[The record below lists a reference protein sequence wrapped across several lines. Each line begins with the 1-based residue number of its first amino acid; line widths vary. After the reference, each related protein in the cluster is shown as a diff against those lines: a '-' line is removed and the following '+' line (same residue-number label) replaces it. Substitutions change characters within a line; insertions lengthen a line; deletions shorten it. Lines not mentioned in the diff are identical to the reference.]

1 MGLLDGRVAFITGGA
16 SGIGEATAR
25 RFAREG
31 ASVVLADI
39 QAETGARICEELIA
53 AGYQAVFEYCDVTD
67 ADSVER
73 AVAGAVNR
81 FGRLDIVFANAGING
96 VFAPV
101 DDLQPAEWARTLT
114 VNLTGTYLTVH
125 FTVPHLRAGGGGS
138 IIITSSVNGN
148 RSFSYSGAS
157 AYSTSKAAQVAF
169 MKCMALELGR
179 DGIRCNAICP
189 GAIPTNIGQSTQ
201 TRNTERISIPM
212 HLPKGSPALNQGWGS
227 PEDVADACMYLATD
241 LSRHISGTEIYIDG
255 GASLL
260 R

>member
-31 ASVVLADI
+31 ASIVLADI
-39 QAETGARICEELIA
+39 NEENSSRICSELI
-53 AGYQAVFEYCDVTD
+53 GSGSQAVFEYCDVSV

-73 AVAGAVNR
+73 AVKAAVER

-96 VFAPV
+96 IFAPI
-101 DDLQPAEWARTLT
+101 DDLQPDEWARTMAI
-114 VNLTGTYLTVH
+114 NLTGTYLTVH

-148 RSFSYSGAS
+148 RSFAYPGAS
-157 AYSTSKAAQVAF
+157 AYCTSKAAQVAF
-169 MKCMALELGR
+169 MKTMSLELGR
-179 DGIRCNAICP
+179 DGIRCNAVCP
-189 GAIPTNIGQSTQ
+189 GAIPTNIEHSTHR
-201 TRNTERISIPM
+201 RNTDRVAINM
-212 HLPKGSPALNQGWGS
+212 HMSSGNPILNHGWGS
-227 PEDVADACMYLATD
+227 PDDVADACLYLASD
-241 LSRHISGTEIYIDG
+241 MGRHISGTEIYIDG